1 MEEEGY
7 LSDLSNYT
15 FKPVGV
21 WSMAD
26 PVRSGNDSFHLLLV
40 LFHFCFGRFDVVDIE
55 LERKD
60 GAIVSLLQH
69 WLIVE
74 RDR

>member
-1 MEEEGY
+1 
-7 LSDLSNYT
+7 
-15 FKPVGV
+15 
-21 WSMAD
+21 MAD